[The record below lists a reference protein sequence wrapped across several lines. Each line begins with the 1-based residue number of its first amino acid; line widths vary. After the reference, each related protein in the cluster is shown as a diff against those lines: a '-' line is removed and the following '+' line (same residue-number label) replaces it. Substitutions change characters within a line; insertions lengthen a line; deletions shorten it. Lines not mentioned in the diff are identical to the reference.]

1 MKKIFLLIFIMVIIN
16 LNASYNWEKGLLW
29 QHDLNEAKQ
38 LSQYHKKPIFMFLES
53 RTCFYCPKLKE
64 EIFVKKE
71 FQEKIKRYFIPLILD
86 NSLDADSDVENTG
99 QVPSRLSVSM
109 TPAIYFLGP
118 NEEKLSR
125 KGTKHMII
133 YGMWT
138 SKQMFEWMDDALDK
152 FEKLYGEKYDFKQ

>member
-1 MKKIFLLIFIMVIIN
+1 MKKLLLLMIIVSSIF
-16 LNASYNWEKGLLW
+16 ADYQWEKGLLW
-29 QHDLNEAKQ
+29 QHDFKEAKE
-38 LSQYHKKPIFMFLES
+38 LSKLYKKPIFMFLES

-71 FQEKIKRYFIPLILD
+71 FQDKIKKYFIPLILD

-99 QVPSRLSVSM
+99 QVPPRLSTSM

-118 NEEKLSR
+118 NEEMLAR

-138 SKQMFEWMDDALDK
+138 LEQMLEWMDDSLNK
-152 FEKLYGEKYDFKQ
+152 FEKLYGEKYEFKK